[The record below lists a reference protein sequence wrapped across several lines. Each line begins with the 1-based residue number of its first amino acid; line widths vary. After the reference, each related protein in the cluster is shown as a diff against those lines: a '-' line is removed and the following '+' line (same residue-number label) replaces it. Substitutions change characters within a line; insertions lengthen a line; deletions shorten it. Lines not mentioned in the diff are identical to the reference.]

1 MALEIE
7 FDEAKDQ
14 LNRIKHGV
22 PLALGRLIIENEV
35 ASIYDD
41 QADPGEERWRSY
53 GFVQDRLFACV
64 YTMRNDVYRLISV
77 RPATRAEHRAVS
89 EGL

>member
-14 LNRIKHGV
+14 VNRAKHAV
-22 PLALGRLIIENEV
+22 SLALGRLVIENEV
-35 ASIYDD
+35 ACLQDEQTDY
-41 QADPGEERWRSY
+41 GEERWKLY
-53 GFVQDRLFACV
+53 GFVADCLFVRV
-64 YTMRNDVYRLISV
+64 YTMRLEVHRVMSV

-89 EGL
+89 EGP

>member
-14 LNRIKHGV
+14 VNRSKHGV
-22 PLALGRLIIENEV
+22 SLALGRLVIENEV
-35 ASIYDD
+35 ACIQDEQTDY
-41 QADPGEERWRSY
+41 GEERWKSY
-53 GFVQDRLFACV
+53 GFVADRLFACV
-64 YTMRNDVYRLISV
+64 YAMRLEVYWVISV

-89 EGL
+89 EEL

>member
-14 LNRIKHGV
+14 VNRSKPGV
-22 PLALGRLIIENEV
+22 SLALGRLVIENEV
-35 ASIYDD
+35 ACIQGELTDH
-41 QADPGEERWRSY
+41 GEERWKSY
-53 GFVQDRLFACV
+53 GFVADRPFACV
-64 YTMRNDVYRLISV
+64 YTMRLEVYRVISV
-77 RPATRAEHRAVS
+77 RPAARAEHRAVS